1 MKDDLG
7 NWIILFV
14 SMAVSVLGLVLAAR
28 GDDIGMV
35 LAGWLF
41 FVFGVGLC
49 FRFAAKM
56 SAAPEEN

>member
-14 SMAVSVLGLVLAAR
+14 SMAVGLLGLVLAAR
-28 GDDIGMV
+28 GVDTGMA

-41 FVFGVGLC
+41 FIFGVGLC
-49 FRFAAKM
+49 FRLAAKM
-56 SAAPEEN
+56 SVPSDES